1 MICICFRELDDELQN
16 SLYEYLEERGVSD
29 ELAGFLHEYM
39 RNRDKIELI
48 RWLGT
53 LKSFVEKRR

>member
-16 SLYEYLEERGVSD
+16 SLYKYLEERGVSD